1 MLKLKYIIGCLAI
14 TVFFSC
20 KKDDAADI
28 KGNSENMFFTN
39 NTNLGNMP
47 GNSVSYSVV
56 NIPDAAS
63 TGWLNLSS
71 GVPATIKIP
80 LYATNPVSKDVTVT
94 AEPDNSLVAVYN
106 AANNTSY
113 AQLPAGILNTQSLTA
128 KILAGQTTSVDSFS
142 IGVNPADL
150 KTLTAP
156 AYMVPVKL
164 TTVSDPSIGSIT
176 SNTTTKV
183 VYVVLNIELRRIRY
197 LATAADVTGTLQSKA
212 SWVVNLTP
220 APTTAGNILDGAT
233 NTFARWSGSPVQVDL
248 DMQAAKN
255 VTGFR
260 LYSTTSTGNI
270 PTQVEVSISNDGI
283 NYDLVGSP
291 LRANLNYAS
300 GYNYVLFYKPIT
312 ARYLRLKVSYGT
324 STSTNNFRI
333 AELDVYAN

>member
-1 MLKLKYIIGCLAI
+1 M
-14 TVFFSC
+14 TVLFSC

-28 KGNSENMFFTN
+28 KGNAETMFFTN

-47 GNSVSYSVV
+47 GNSLSYSVV

-71 GVPATIKIP
+71 GLPGTIKIP
-80 LYATNPVSKDVTVT
+80 LYATNPVRRDVTVT

-106 AANNTSY
+106 AANNTNY
-113 AQLPAGILNTQSLTA
+113 AQLPAGILTTQSLTA
-128 KILAGQTTSVDSFS
+128 KIMEGQTTSVDSFS

-150 KTLTAP
+150 NTLTAP
-156 AYMVPVKL
+156 AYMVPIKL

-176 SNTTTKV
+176 SNTTIKV

-197 LATAADVTGTLQSKA
+197 NATAADVTGTLQSKA
-212 SWVVNLTP
+212 SWMVNFNP
-220 APTTAGNILDGAT
+220 APNTAGNILDGVT
-233 NTFARWSGSPVQVDL
+233 STYSRWGGSPVQVDL

-260 LYSTTSTGNI
+260 LYSTTSSTNI
-270 PTQVEVSISNDGI
+270 PTQMEVSVSNDGI
-283 NYDLVGSP
+283 NYELLGSP

-324 STSTNNFRI
+324 STSSNNFRI